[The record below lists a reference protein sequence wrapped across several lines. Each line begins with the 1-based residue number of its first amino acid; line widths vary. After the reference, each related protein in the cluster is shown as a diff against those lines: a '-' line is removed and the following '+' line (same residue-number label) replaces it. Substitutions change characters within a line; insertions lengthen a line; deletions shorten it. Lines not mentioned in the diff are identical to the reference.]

1 MNENMLSKLHD
12 IKELEKIPDNSIFIF
27 SILLFLTILILLII
41 IFFIVKLFKNRKK
54 SDRKKYYEF
63 LKNIDFN
70 DSKKSAYEI
79 TKYARLLVSNER
91 EKKLCEDLIE
101 ELEKYKYK
109 KYVDHINN
117 TIKIKYSV
125 FMDSLDV

>member
-1 MNENMLSKLHD
+1 MNEDILSKLHD

-27 SILLFLTILILLII
+27 SILLFLTILILLVIT
-41 IFFIVKLFKNRKK
+41 FFIIKIFKNRKK
-54 SDRKKYYEF
+54 SDRKKYYEL

-79 TKYARLLVSNER
+79 TKYARLLANNER
-91 EKKLCEDLIE
+91 EKKLCEELIE

-109 KYVDHINN
+109 KNVDNINN
-117 TIKIKYSV
+117 TIKIKHSV